1 MDMAIIFMIVA
12 CGAPFLF
19 LRLRR
24 FWLAGIQTLLLIGMW
39 EYFLLSFDPQT
50 VPVAFSALWFAF
62 YGGLVLAEIAYV
74 LFAVKLAEKIR
85 DELKEGSKD
94 PSHQSDDPLSDH

>member
-1 MDMAIIFMIVA
+1 MDMAIIFMIIA

-24 FWLAGIQTLLLIGMW
+24 FWLAGIQSLLLIGMW
-39 EYFLLSFDPQT
+39 GYFILSINPET
-50 VPVAFSALWFAF
+50 VPVAFSILWFAF
-62 YGGLVLAEIAYV
+62 YGGLVLSEIAYV

-85 DELKEGSKD
+85 DELKDGHKEHSN
-94 PSHQSDDPLSDH
+94 QSDDPLSDH

>member
-1 MDMAIIFMIVA
+1 MDLVIIFMIIA

-39 EYFLLSFDPQT
+39 AYFILSLNPDT
-50 VPVAFSALWFAF
+50 VPVAFSVLWFAF
-62 YGGLVLAEIAYV
+62 YAGLVLSEIAYV
-74 LFAVKLAEKIR
+74 LFAVNLARRKRNEP
-85 DELKEGSKD
+85 KEEHKSK
-94 PSHQSDDPLSDH
+94 DPLSDH

>member
-1 MDMAIIFMIVA
+1 MDMAIIFMVIA

-39 EYFLLSFDPQT
+39 GYFILSLNPDT
-50 VPVAFSALWFAF
+50 VPVAFSVLWFAF
-62 YGGLVLAEIAYV
+62 YAGLVLAEISYV
-74 LFAVKLAEKIR
+74 LFFVNLAQKIR
-85 DELKEGSKD
+85 NELKDGRKSK
-94 PSHQSDDPLSDH
+94 DPLSDH